1 MKASL
6 PGTYD
11 LFVGVPDP
19 SVLFV
24 VGSSNTK
31 AIARPRQA
39 ILTPYCLDSVAMTP
53 AYYRLTAARLEL
65 IAARSDTAT
74 GG

>member
-1 MKASL
+1 MKASP

-31 AIARPRQA
+31 AIARLRQA
-39 ILTPYCLDSVAMTP
+39 ILTSDCLGSVGMTP

-65 IAARSDTAT
+65 IAARPDTAR